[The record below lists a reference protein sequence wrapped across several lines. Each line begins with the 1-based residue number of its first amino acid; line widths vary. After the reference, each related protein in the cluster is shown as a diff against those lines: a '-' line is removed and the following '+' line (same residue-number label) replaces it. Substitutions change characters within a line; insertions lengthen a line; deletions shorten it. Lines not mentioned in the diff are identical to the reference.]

1 MALLKKLVWD
11 CLNNSEKLLVQLGLH
26 DALPTETFRFKQHLA
41 SSDMCKRCN
50 KKQET
55 MEHCQYCEGSKA
67 IWHMLDPSIM
77 NSTAV
82 TDLEKR
88 FRKALADNEASFSVG
103 LWWSE
108 VRGGQ
113 FRLARAE
120 QFAETLEDCGLF
132 DMGTIG
138 RRFTWYRKVKG
149 GVQVAKKLDR
159 AVINQAWRLMFPKAY
174 TEVLARFHSDHYL
187 LFTRCKMAERATKGH
202 RPFRFQAAW
211 MTHPLFRNVVDTA
224 WNRGA
229 LDVVKC
235 LLEVQKDATSFNKKV
250 FGNVFVKKGELERL
264 LNDVQITLESRE
276 DQQLRIKEQ
285 VLHQELNAV
294 LLQEEL
300 LWYQKSREQWMR
312 CGDRNTKFF
321 HLQTVIRRK
330 RNKIHGLFLED
341 GSWATETTTL
351 EMVANSFFQKLF
363 STREDID
370 LDAMGPFPC
379 PSLSTEACQKLVEP
393 VTSKEVKRAV
403 MTMSSFKAPGPDRF
417 QAIFYK
423 EFWDSLSNDVCGLVK
438 RAFEGEPMNAAIF
451 DTLIVLI
458 PKVEV
463 PFSLREFRPISL
475 CNVIYKIV
483 TKVLVNRFRPFLSE
497 IIGPLQGGFI
507 PGRGTTENIII
518 AQEIMHFMRNT
529 KSRKGTMAFKIDL
542 EKAYDRLDWHF
553 LEATLVRFG
562 FLKATI
568 NLILNC
574 VTSSSLAVLWNGN
587 RLQNFNPK
595 RGLRQGD
602 PMSPYLFILCMEM
615 LACFISHRVSQGLWN
630 PVAISR
636 NGPRLS
642 HLMFADD
649 LFLFCKASKAQV
661 IEVMHC
667 LDLFSRALGL
677 KVNLYKSK
685 AQCSKRV
692 SERRKK
698 VLSGVSNFQF
708 CNDLGKYLG
717 INIGHARASR
727 KTAQEVLKY
736 KYLRNQSGMNG
747 NSRNSSSATWKNI
760 VSAYEHLKE
769 GLHWNIG
776 DVHKS
781 VWYDEW
787 TPFGKLSNLV
797 PYVHISESDFMVAD
811 LWKGVSW
818 EVDSLTTPIPHEI
831 KQFIC
836 SLRYP
841 SSTEL
846 EPQWEWWLAATKKY
860 SAREGYRWLL
870 KKTLNWNANSNWNWL
885 WNTNIPEKFKFTMWL
900 GLHDAL
906 PTETFRF
913 KRHLVFSD
921 MCKRCNKVQETMEH
935 CLRDCERSKAI
946 WYMLD
951 PSILDS
957 TAGTALEEWFRK
969 ALANN
974 EASFGAGLWWVW
986 RHRCNDIFNTDNPW
1000 TDHKVVA
1007 LARITAKD
1015 LQVCRNRNNAFRSL

>member
-1 MALLKKLVWD
+1 MKSFWNNLGYQGVGIVEANGHSGGIWVLCSNSNISVRVLDVVDQCISFEITMGNTSSYCSAVYANPHIHRRKELWGDLTRIANMIHGPWIVLGDFNDVLL
-11 CLNNSEKLLVQLGLH
+11 Q
-26 DALPTETFRFKQHLA
+26 
-41 SSDMCKRCN
+41 
-50 KKQET
+50 
-55 MEHCQYCEGSKA
+55 
-67 IWHMLDPSIM
+67 
-77 NSTAV
+77 
-82 TDLEKR
+82 
-88 FRKALADNEASFSVG
+88 
-103 LWWSE
+103 SE

-132 DMGTIG
+132 DMGAIG

-159 AVINQAWRLMFPKAY
+159 AVINQDWRLMFPEAY
-174 TEVLARFHSDHYL
+174 TEVLARLHSDHCP
-187 LFTRCKMAERATKGH
+187 LFTRCKMAKRATKGH

-229 LDVVKC
+229 PDVVKC
-235 LLEVQKDATSFNKKV
+235 LLEVQKDATNFNKKV
-250 FGNVFVKKGELERL
+250 FGNIFVKKRELERL

-285 VLHQELNAV
+285 VLHQELNDV

-300 LWYQKSREQWMR
+300 L
-312 CGDRNTKFF
+312 C
-321 HLQTVIRRK
+321 
-330 RNKIHGLFLED
+330 
-341 GSWATETTTL
+341 
-351 EMVANSFFQKLF
+351 
-363 STREDID
+363 
-370 LDAMGPFPC
+370 
-379 PSLSTEACQKLVEP
+379 TEACQKLVEP
-393 VTSKEVKRAV
+393 VTSEEVKRAV
-403 MTMSSFKAPGPDRF
+403 MTMSSFKAPGPDGF

-423 EFWDSLSNDVCGLVK
+423 EFWDSLSNDVCRLVK
-438 RAFEGEPMNAAIF
+438 RAFEGEPLNAAIF

-463 PFSLREFRPISL
+463 PSSLREFRPISL

-542 EKAYDRLDWHF
+542 EKAYDRVDWRF
-553 LEATLVRFG
+553 LEATLVRFR
-562 FLKATI
+562 FPKATI

-602 PMSPYLFILCMEM
+602 PMSPYLFVLCIEM

-630 PVAISR
+630 PVAVSR

-649 LFLFCKASKAQV
+649 LLLFCKASKAQV
-661 IEVMHC
+661 IEVIHC
-667 LDLFSRALGL
+667 LDLFSRASGL
-677 KVNLYKSK
+677 KVNLHKSK

-692 SERRKK
+692 SERRKD
-698 VLSGVSNFQF
+698 VLSGVSNIRFS
-708 CNDLGKYLG
+708 NDLGKYLG
-717 INIGHARASR
+717 INISHARASR
-727 KTAQEVLKY
+727 KTAQEIIEKISRKLSSWKGRLLNKAGRLCLVKSVLKH

-787 TPFGKLSNLV
+787 TPF
-797 PYVHISESDFMVAD
+797 
-811 LWKGVSW
+811 
-818 EVDSLTTPIPHEI
+818 
-831 KQFIC
+831 
-836 SLRYP
+836 
-841 SSTEL
+841 
-846 EPQWEWWLAATKKY
+846 
-860 SAREGYRWLL
+860 
-870 KKTLNWNANSNWNWL
+870 
-885 WNTNIPEKFKFTMWL
+885 EKFKFTMWL
-900 GLHDAL
+900 SLHDAL

-913 KRHLVFSD
+913 KRHLTSSD
-921 MCKRCNKVQETMEH
+921 ICKRCNKAQETMEH

-957 TAGTALEEWFRK
+957 TAGNALEEWFRK

-1000 TDHKVVA
+1000 TDHKVSPKLSV
-1007 LARITAKD
+1007 LGTTGR
-1015 LQVCRNRNNAFRSL
+1015 Q